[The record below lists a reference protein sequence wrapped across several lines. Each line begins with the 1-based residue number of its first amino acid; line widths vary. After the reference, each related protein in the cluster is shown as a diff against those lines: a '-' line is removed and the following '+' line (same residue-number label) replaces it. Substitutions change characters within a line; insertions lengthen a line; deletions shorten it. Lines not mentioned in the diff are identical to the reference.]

1 MSSHNKEQ
9 FLRIFLI
16 KSRTT
21 FFILW
26 NKIKSIWDFVAD
38 KELSFY
44 AASLSFY
51 TIFAIVPLLL
61 IIFSIFI
68 NLPNFQSQI
77 AQIRDLILSNILPTH
92 TEVIS
97 QYLDTFMQNST
108 SLGMMGLGY
117 VLIASVMFFRNY
129 EYIAA
134 KMFNSTPRK
143 FFDSLLMYWTMITL
157 FPVALA
163 FSIYFSGEVQKT
175 LKGTANLN
183 LLFDLIPYILT
194 WAIFFLLFKLS
205 ANKPLK
211 LLSLLSASMLTTII
225 WLLTKWG
232 FVYYVFYNQ
241 TYKSVYGS
249 ISIFLF
255 LMLWIYIS
263 WFVILY
269 GMRFCEGFG
278 TNFGKKLEEK
288 YGIST
293 TEV

>member
-1 MSSHNKEQ
+1 MDMQKEKIIRTLLSKAQ
-9 FLRIFLI
+9 EIFAL
-16 KSRTT
+16 
-21 FFILW
+21 LW
-26 NKIKSIWDFVAD
+26 DKIKTIWNFVAD

-51 TIFAIVPLLL
+51 TIFAIIPLLM
-61 IIFSIFI
+61 IFFSIFV

-77 AQIRDLILSNILPTH
+77 EQIRTLILSNILPTH

-97 QYLDTFMQNST
+97 SYLDTFMQNS
-108 SLGMMGLGY
+108 SALGMMGLGY
-117 VLIASVMFFRNY
+117 TLVASIMFFRNY

-143 FFDSLLMYWTMITL
+143 FFDSLIMYWTMITL
-157 FPVALA
+157 FPVVLA

-175 LKGTANLN
+175 LKGTADLSV
-183 LLFDLIPYILT
+183 LFDLIPYLLT
-194 WAIFFLLFKLS
+194 WIMFFLLFKLS

-211 LLSLLSASMLTTII
+211 ILALLASSVLTTAV
-225 WLLTKWG
+225 WLITKWG
-232 FVYYVFYNQ
+232 FVYYVFYNE
-241 TYKSVYGS
+241 TYKSVYGP

-255 LMLWIYIS
+255 MMLWIYIS
-263 WFVILY
+263 WFVLLY

-278 TNFGKKLEEK
+278 TNFGKTLEEK
-288 YGIST
+288 YGIKS

>member
-1 MSSHNKEQ
+1 MDIQKDRLIRT
-9 FLRIFLI
+9 FLGKTQEIFTLVWD
-16 KSRTT
+16 K
-21 FFILW
+21 L
-26 NKIKSIWDFVAD
+26 KSIWNFVAD

-51 TIFAIVPLLL
+51 TIFAIIPLLL
-61 IIFSIFI
+61 IFFSIVV

-77 AQIRDLILSNILPTH
+77 EQIRTLILSNILPTH

-97 QYLDTFMQNST
+97 SYLDTFMQNS
-108 SLGMMGLGY
+108 SALGMMGLGY
-117 VLIASVMFFRNY
+117 TLVASIMFFRNY

-143 FFDSLLMYWTMITL
+143 FFDSLVMYWTMITL
-157 FPVALA
+157 FPVVLA

-175 LKGTANLN
+175 LKGTADLSI
-183 LLFDLIPYILT
+183 LFDLIPYLLT
-194 WAIFFLLFKLS
+194 WIMFFLLFKLS

-211 LLSLLSASMLTTII
+211 ILALLVSSVLTTAV
-225 WLLTKWG
+225 WLITKWG
-232 FVYYVFYNQ
+232 FVYYVFYNE
-241 TYKSVYGS
+241 TYKSVYGP

-255 LMLWIYIS
+255 MMLWIYIS
-263 WFVILY
+263 WFVLLY

-278 TNFGKKLEEK
+278 TNFGKTLEEK
-288 YGIST
+288 YGFTS

>member
-1 MSSHNKEQ
+1 MDIQKDRLIRTSLNKTQE
-9 FLRIFLI
+9 IFTLVWD
-16 KSRTT
+16 K
-21 FFILW
+21 L
-26 NKIKSIWDFVAD
+26 KSIWNFVAD

-51 TIFAIVPLLL
+51 TIFAIIPLLM
-61 IIFSIFI
+61 IFFSIFV

-77 AQIRDLILSNILPTH
+77 EQIRTLILSNILPTH

-97 QYLDTFMQNST
+97 SYLDTFMQNS
-108 SLGMMGLGY
+108 SALGMMGLGY
-117 VLIASVMFFRNY
+117 TLIASIMFFRNY

-143 FFDSLLMYWTMITL
+143 FFDSLIMYWTMITL
-157 FPVALA
+157 FPVVLA

-175 LKGTANLN
+175 LKGTADLSI
-183 LLFDLIPYILT
+183 LFDLIPYLLT
-194 WAIFFLLFKLS
+194 WIMFFLLFKLS

-211 LLSLLSASMLTTII
+211 ILALLISSVLTTAV
-225 WLLTKWG
+225 WLITKWG
-232 FVYYVFYNQ
+232 FVYYVFYNE
-241 TYKSVYGS
+241 TYKSVYGP

-255 LMLWIYIS
+255 MMLWIYIS
-263 WFVILY
+263 WFVLLY

-278 TNFGKKLEEK
+278 TNFGKTLEEK
-288 YGIST
+288 YGFTS

>member
-1 MSSHNKEQ
+1 MNLHEERLIRTLWGKSHDL
-9 FLRIFLI
+9 FHVI
-16 KSRTT
+16 
-21 FFILW
+21 W
-26 NKIKSIWDFVAD
+26 DKIKSIWNFVAD

-51 TIFAIVPLLL
+51 TIFAIIPLLM
-61 IIFSIFI
+61 IVFSIFV

-77 AQIRDLILSNILPTH
+77 EQIRTLILSNILPTH

-97 QYLDTFMQNST
+97 DYLDTFMKNS
-108 SLGMMGLGY
+108 SALGMMGLGY
-117 VLIASVMFFRNY
+117 TLVASIMFFRNY

-143 FFDSLLMYWTMITL
+143 FFDSLIMYWTMITL
-157 FPVALA
+157 FPIVLA

-175 LKGTANLN
+175 LKGTADLSS
-183 LLFDLIPYILT
+183 LFDLIPYLLT
-194 WAIFFLLFKLS
+194 WIMFFLLFKLS

-211 LLSLLSASMLTTII
+211 LLALTTSSALTTAI

-241 TYKSVYGS
+241 TYKSVYGP

-255 LMLWIYIS
+255 MMLWIYIS
-263 WFVILY
+263 WFVLLY

-278 TNFGKKLEEK
+278 TNFGKTLEEK
-288 YGIST
+288 YGIKSA
-293 TEV
+293 EV